1 MDVAVGKAALNQD
14 KDCILRD
21 YNHKKP
27 KKQSKTKKGNSI
39 GKIPRNSMD
48 PL

>member
-21 YNHKKP
+21 YNHKK
-27 KKQSKTKKGNSI
+27 KQKTKQNK
-39 GKIPRNSMD
+39 KR
-48 PL
+48 